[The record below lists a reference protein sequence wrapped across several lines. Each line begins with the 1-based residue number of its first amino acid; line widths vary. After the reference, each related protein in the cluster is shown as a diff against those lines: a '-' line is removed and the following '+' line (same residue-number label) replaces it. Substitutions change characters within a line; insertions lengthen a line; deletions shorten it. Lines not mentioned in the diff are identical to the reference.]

1 MRSDLFLQASSP
13 GKADCAQDARAYAF
27 RRSRTARKLRS
38 TDHLLSCSVYG
49 ERFGRCVLRPGDA
62 RKLVGAGRS
71 NLALMLV
78 SQASLVLHPLRER
91 LQVGATAPPH
101 AQIVGWG
108 FFLEPQNRFF
118 RQIRPSAG
126 GKRGTAPH

>member
-78 SQASLVLHPLRER
+78 SQAFPRATPLT
-91 LQVGATAPPH
+91 GATPSRCNGPAPR
-101 AQIVGWG
+101 ANRGVGLFPG
-108 FFLEPQNRFF
+108 
-118 RQIRPSAG
+118 A
-126 GKRGTAPH
+126 A